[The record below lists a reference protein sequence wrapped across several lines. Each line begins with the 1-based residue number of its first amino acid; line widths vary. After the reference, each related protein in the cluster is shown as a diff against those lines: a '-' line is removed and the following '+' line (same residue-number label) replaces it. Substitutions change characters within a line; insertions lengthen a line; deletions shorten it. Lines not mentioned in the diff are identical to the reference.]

1 MTKEQLKQYINEAVD
16 AMEDGDLNTLFPASQ
31 QPDLYA
37 VIHEMTGL
45 RGEVKRLSQ
54 SSLRLN
60 NQLQTSAEEQRQEWK
75 FLSET
80 MQETTGKTTKP
91 LVSEEEVKA
100 LILKLV
106 EQDDSLQRMN
116 DEFAKIATPTIWT
129 LHNFKEQ
136 LASWSK
142 GFEINHRQWGV
153 FFNQIGIYK
162 TGMVG
167 EKFNPNHHEVI
178 ATKNDISKNQNT
190 ILETELTGII
200 YKNILI
206 RRAKVVVNKG

>member
-16 AMEDGDLNTLFPASQ
+16 AMEEGDLNALFPAAQ
-31 QPDLYA
+31 QPDLYS

-60 NQLQTSAEEQRQEWK
+60 NQLQTSAEEQRKEWRI
-75 FLSET
+75 LSEA
-80 MQETTGKTTKP
+80 MQETTGKTTQP
-91 LVSEEEVKA
+91 LVSEEEVKT

-106 EQDDSLQRMN
+106 EQDDSLQRMK
-116 DEFAKIATPTIWT
+116 DEFGKITAPTIWT
-129 LHNFKEQ
+129 LHNFKQQ

-142 GFEINHRQWGV
+142 GFEMNHRQWGA

-162 TGMVG
+162 TGLVG
-167 EKFNPNHHEVI
+167 EKFNPAHHEAL
-178 ATKNDISKNQNT
+178 ATKQDISKNENI

-206 RRAKVVVNKG
+206 RRAKVVVNK